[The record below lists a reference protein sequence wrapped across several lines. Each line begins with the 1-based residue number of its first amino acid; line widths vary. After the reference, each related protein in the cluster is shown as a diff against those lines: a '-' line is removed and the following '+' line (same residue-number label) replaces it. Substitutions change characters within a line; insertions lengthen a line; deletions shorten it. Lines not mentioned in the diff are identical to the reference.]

1 MPDPLPTKELS
12 FGRMMMLDFTGQ
24 VVLITGAGP
33 LKGLNRTIAHSF
45 GRQGANIAIC
55 GINNDD
61 VDAAAKEL
69 LSIGYESIGFVANLS
84 EKKSAD
90 NLVELIVKLYGRIDV
105 LVNNDGN
112 SQTGAA
118 ANMTVQQCVFDLSPI
133 TQVVCEVMKKQKYGR
148 IVNISSASKPTRQ
161 RFSRNLAR
169 KISQHYVNSYCVY
182 PGLINTDIRVSM
194 PQELSEVL
202 IANISMDSSGKVQEI
217 ADAIMFLASRGASY
231 MADGTLID

>member
-1 MPDPLPTKELS
+1 
-12 FGRMMMLDFTGQ
+12 MLDFTEQ

-33 LKGLNRTIAHSF
+33 FKGLNRTIAHSF

-55 GINNDD
+55 GINNGD

-69 LSIGYESIGFVANLS
+69 LSMGYESIGFVANFTERES
-84 EKKSAD
+84 ID
-90 NLVELIVKLYGRIDV
+90 NLVDCIVKLYGRIDV

-112 SQTGAA
+112 SQADTA
-118 ANMTVQQCVFDLSPI
+118 ANMTGQQRIFDFNDLSPI
-133 TQVVCEVMKKQKYGR
+133 TQAVCEVMKKQKYGR

-161 RFSRNLAR
+161 RFSRNLSR
-169 KISQHYVNSYCVY
+169 KISQHGVNSYCVY

-194 PQELSEVL
+194 PQELPEVL
-202 IANISMDSSGKVQEI
+202 VANISMDSSGKVQEA
-217 ADAIMFLASRGASY
+217 ADAIMFLASKDASY